1 MPTLPRLLPEIKLQT
16 TEEKTVVR
24 DRLHIACSALRS
36 RRRRTDREPGTA
48 GADAESQFDL
58 HVGWKPR
65 VNPWL
70 IAMTV
75 ALAAFMEVL
84 DTSIA
89 NVALPHIGGSLG
101 ASTDEATWVLT
112 SYLVSN
118 AIVLPLGGWACS
130 RDGPPQLLRPVHH
143 RLHRREL
150 SLRHRSLPAHPA
162 ALPRA
167 AGRGRRRHAAHG
179 AGHHGRLIRAAK
191 RGQAF
196 ALYGLVAVL
205 APSIGPT
212 LGGWITDNFSWRWIF
227 FINIPVGILAFILVT
242 RLVEDPPWIKADR
255 SRLRNMDYVG
265 LAFLTLAMGGMQ
277 IMLDKGE
284 ENDWFSSPFICF
296 FAVLFV
302 VGIIGLFAWEWQQ
315 ERSADQ
321 PAPLPLQN
329 FAICCFLMML
339 VGGVLN
345 ANTVLQP
352 QFTQQ
357 LLGYTATTAGLAL
370 TDGGITLVFMMP
382 LAGIATGKISARY
395 LAAFGFMMLVIT
407 FRYAADVTNLQMSFA
422 EASWLRVVQMFPLP
436 FCFISITTA
445 AYVGMPKEQSNQVAG
460 LINFV
465 RNIGGCILIAITNA
479 QVTSRSCGMSSTC
492 SRPCC
497 RAPSP
502 SISTKAL
509 TGLLNGSFGRRE
521 RQRMALGP
529 DLSPADPQA
538 QTQGYQDVYMELSWA
553 SIVLICLAFM
563 LSKNRPGE
571 GAAAVEC
578 TKAWMSACPH
588 ALAVLHS

>member
-1 MPTLPRLLPEIKLQT
+1 LSAIDSTLPALPA
-16 TEEKTVVR
+16 
-24 DRLHIACSALRS
+24 DSAAKES
-36 RRRRTDREPGTA
+36 GA
-48 GADAESQFDL
+48 GARPAQMENPNVDL
-58 HVGWKPR
+58 HAAWKPR

-70 IAMTV
+70 IAASV

-89 NVALPHIGGSLG
+89 NVALPHIGGALG
-101 ASTDEATWVLT
+101 ASNDEATWVLT

-118 AIVLPLGGWACS
+118 AIVLPLGGWAS
-130 RDGPPQLLRPVHH
+130 SVIG
-143 RLHRREL
+143 RRNFFTVCITGFTVASFL
-150 SLRHRSLPAHPA
+150 CGIAPSLPILLLCRVLQGMFGGGMQPMAQAIMADSFEPQ
-162 ALPRA
+162 
-167 AGRGRRRHAAHG
+167 
-179 AGHHGRLIRAAK
+179 K

-227 FINIPVGILAFILVT
+227 FINIPVGALAFILVT

-255 SRLRNMDYVG
+255 SKLRNMDYVG
-265 LAFLTLAMGGMQ
+265 LGFLTLAMGGLQ

-284 ENDWFSSPFICF
+284 ENDWFSSPFICV
-296 FAVLFV
+296 FATLFV
-302 VGIIGLFAWEWQQ
+302 IGIIGLFVWEWNKK
-315 ERSADQ
+315 D
-321 PAPLPLQN
+321 PLINLRLFRYRN

-370 TDGGITLVFMMP
+370 TYGGLTLVVMMP
-382 LAGIATGKISARY
+382 LAGIATGRISARY

-407 FRYAADVTNLQMSFA
+407 FRYAAIVTNLQMSFA

-465 RNIGGCILIAITNA
+465 RNIGGSILIAITNA
-479 QVTSRSCGMSSTC
+479 QVTSRAMWHEQHLQQAMQYGNL
-492 SRPCC
+492 
-497 RAPSP
+497 AFDQHQQ
-502 SISTKAL
+502 AL
-509 TGLLNGSFGRRE
+509 TGAYNHAFGVANGAALA
-521 RQRMALGP
+521 MAQIYNQLI
-529 DLSPADPQA
+529 AQA
-538 QTQGYQDVYMELSWA
+538 TMQGYQDVYMELSYA
-553 SIVLICLAFM
+553 SIVLVGLAFL
-563 LSKNRPGE
+563 LSKNKPG
-571 GAAAVEC
+571 GGGGGGGG
-578 TKAWMSACPH
+578 MH
-588 ALAVLHS
+588 